1 MAEQPKLT
9 GPEMMIRSILRAMG
23 VNPQEIVGMMT
34 TVIGEMQGGLATTVK
49 TMLEIQ
55 AEQKSQRVLLEALCR
70 ELKIPV
76 PDTGAHHANGV
87 GSAEI
92 LPPLSQ

>member
-1 MAEQPKLT
+1 MAEQKLT
-9 GPEMMIRSILRAMG
+9 GPEMMIRSVLRAMG

-34 TVIGEMQGGLATTVK
+34 TVISEMQGGLATTVK

-55 AEQKSQRVLLEALCR
+55 QEQKAQRVLLEALCR

-76 PDTGAHHANGV
+76 PEAGAIHANGV
-87 GSAEI
+87 GSQEI